1 MNGSAALFLLALNGS
16 LVEEGMANFEN
27 IFNNKGSDVFL
38 TRSVREGKHK

>member
-1 MNGSAALFLLALNGS
+1 MTFSYSSNGS
-16 LVEEGMANFEN
+16 LVEEGMAIFEN